1 MAGGKRVKVTNWKK
15 LQLKCFEMKQKNIM
29 LDVEKL
35 NQKLVKLNIC
45 AIFLYLRRNH
55 GNLWGKLLCLNGVF
69 CICNGIHVDV
79 FWDRSQLL

>member
-35 NQKLVKLNIC
+35 NQTLVKLNIC
-45 AIFLYLRRNH
+45 AIFLYLR
-55 GNLWGKLLCLNGVF
+55 GNLGNLFWENGKWEQDNLFKSSFFVHKL
-69 CICNGIHVDV
+69 
-79 FWDRSQLL
+79 